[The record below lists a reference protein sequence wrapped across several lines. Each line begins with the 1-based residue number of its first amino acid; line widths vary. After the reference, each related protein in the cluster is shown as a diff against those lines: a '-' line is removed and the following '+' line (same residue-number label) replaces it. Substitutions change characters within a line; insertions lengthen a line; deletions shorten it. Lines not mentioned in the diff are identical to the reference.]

1 MEEKQKLPKPKL
13 TKEIK
18 EKLQII
24 LTKRLERYPK
34 VIVNDVLLSVTKTN
48 VIQEEKSIEE
58 LKGNKRNA
66 NIVCIGEKSILKDT
80 LKQLESTPVA
90 VEKRKAEQMSNKN
103 NKKHK

>member
-48 VIQEEKSIEE
+48 VI
-58 LKGNKRNA
+58 
-66 NIVCIGEKSILKDT
+66 
-80 LKQLESTPVA
+80 
-90 VEKRKAEQMSNKN
+90 
-103 NKKHK
+103 